1 MLERFRATSQMLEN
15 TRPSTPLSSP
25 WKPSSR
31 LDFAMEQTKDWNRE
45 SAWVSS
51 TVAPAPRR
59 PSGSMPPAW
68 ITSAGLPP
76 PPRAFLFRLHTFF
89 FFPVSAGGGPRGPP
103 PRPPPP
109 VLALHDLFA

>member
-15 TRPSTPLSSP
+15 TRPSTPLTSP

-51 TVAPAPRR
+51 TVAPAPRS
-59 PSGSMPPAW
+59 PSGNMPPAW
-68 ITSAGLPP
+68 ITSAAGCVCFYLFFFFLHPPGGGPPGPP
-76 PPRAFLFRLHTFF
+76 PP
-89 FFPVSAGGGPRGPP
+89 
-103 PRPPPP
+103 PPPP
-109 VLALHDLFA
+109 VFALHDLFARSPVLPS

>member
-68 ITSAGLPP
+68 ITSAGLQTGKH
-76 PPRAFLFRLHTFF
+76 AT
-89 FFPVSAGGGPRGPP
+89 A
-103 PRPPPP
+103 RPPGWDSFQRSAIAPSGSAQSSRHRSM
-109 VLALHDLFA
+109 V